1 MNIPDFPFTTTDW
14 ARVAGERVRR
24 VRPGVDLETIDG
36 HAGRLGQVF
45 LNLLVNAIQATEAG
59 RAEENE
65 IAVELGLDA
74 ARNVEVR
81 IFDTG
86 TGIPPEVL
94 PRIFDPFFTTKA
106 PGIGTGLGLSICH
119 SIVSS
124 LQGRIEVASEP
135 GKGSSFRVT
144 LPVPAELSERVA

>member
-1 MNIPDFPFTTTDW
+1 L
-14 ARVAGERVRR
+14 RR
-24 VRPGVDLETIDG
+24 TAVLALAAIGDAVLSN
-36 HAGRLGQVF
+36 AGRLGQVF

-74 ARNVEVR
+74 ARHVKMR

-94 PRIFDPFFTTKA
+94 PRMFDPFFTTKA

-124 LQGRIEVASEP
+124 LQGRIEVGSEP
-135 GKGSSFRVT
+135 GKGRSFRVT